1 MWPFLK
7 CFQGCQQ
14 RRQQSVKV
22 RVTEHR
28 ITHRWFFAT
37 PPPGSALPLEH
48 GPQCSSPP
56 SSPYTRTY
64 LDNVPQKY
72 VLVSCVCV
80 SQFSSVSQSCPTLCN
95 PKDCSTPGFPV
106 HQQIP
111 ICSDSYPSSWWCHPT
126 HLILCCPLLLLP
138 SIFPSIRVFS
148 NESVFHIRWPK
159 YCSFSFQW
167 IFRTDFL

>member
-1 MWPFLK
+1 MWPLLK
-7 CFQGCQQ
+7 CFQGYQQ

-37 PPPGSALPLEH
+37 PLPGSALPLER

-72 VLVSCVCV
+72 VLVSCV
-80 SQFSSVSQSCPTLCN
+80 SQFSSVSQSCPTLRD
-95 PKDCSTPGFPV
+95 PKDCSTPGFPI
-106 HQQIP
+106 HQQTPELAQTHIHQVGDAIQP
-111 ICSDSYPSSWWCHPT
+111 ISSSVVLFSSCLQTFPASGSF
-126 HLILCCPLLLLP
+126 PMSQFLL
-138 SIFPSIRVFS
+138 
-148 NESVFHIRWPK
+148 
-159 YCSFSFQW
+159 
-167 IFRTDFL
+167 